1 MTICVAFF
9 LIANIGTT
17 AMPTISIALLLGDV
31 ALGSSISIVVITMPT
46 TTILVDLLAMIAI
59 KVLIG
64 LCASLAEIL
73 PTRAYLL
80 TFT

>member
-17 AMPTISIALLLGDV
+17 AMPIISIALLLGDV
-31 ALGSSISIVVITMPT
+31 ALGSSISIVVITMPI
-46 TTILVDLLAMIAI
+46 TTILVDLLAMIPN

-80 TFT
+80 TFA